1 MDSSPVKK
9 KIVLNTVYSGLSS
22 LVTGLIGFLLIPFMI
37 ARVGVT
43 EFGLVGISNIFA
55 MSGYISLLEMGFQ
68 SSIAVY
74 IAEFYSKKEEHKILQ
89 LLNTTL
95 VLFFVIGTLL
105 MLLGMGLSDIFIQY
119 VLQIPDAY
127 QDSFKTALL
136 LIFVSYIFQFPT
148 IAFAG
153 LFQGLQRF
161 DLLKGVQTATVIL
174 AALGIIFLLSL
185 GYNYLA
191 IIVCTVL
198 SLFIQFFLYLYF
210 AYRKLPFFM
219 ISYEHFSRDIIS
231 TIWKMSKFL
240 SIGNIAS
247 VIHLHT
253 PRIIVGIFL
262 GPVFMASFDVIVKLP
277 RFIKSQLGFL
287 NSAVMSAAS
296 ELKVHAQYG
305 TLRELFIRGLRY
317 QFVIALPI
325 ITCSIFFA
333 EEFLRAWVGRS
344 FENLA
349 SLLQLAL
356 LWNFMTPIVNYGG
369 SILVGM
375 NRKLERITIL
385 HVMTAILGII
395 ISVIL
400 AQRYKLNGIIIGY
413 VLSYMLTLPWY
424 LSMYLREFDIKYPNF
439 LKETVPMFICVV
451 LPLIVV
457 IFVNHSIQGETVSL
471 LIMKAFVWCFV
482 YWGVLYF
489 IALNKEDRRMVLKL
503 LPLFSK
509 S

>member
-1 MDSSPVKK
+1 MDSLPVKK

-37 ARVGVT
+37 TRVGVT

-74 IAEFYSKKEEHKILQ
+74 IAEFYSKKEEHKILR

-95 VLFFVIGTLL
+95 VLFFVIGLL
-105 MLLGMGLSDIFIQY
+105 LALLGLGLSDVFIKY
-119 VLQIPDAY
+119 VLQIPETY
-127 QDSFKTALL
+127 QNSFKTALI

-148 IAFAG
+148 IPFAG

-161 DLLKGVQTATVIL
+161 DLLKGVQTAVVIL
-174 AALGIIFLLSL
+174 AALGIILLLNL

-191 IIVCTVL
+191 IIFCTVS
-198 SLFIQFFLYLYF
+198 SLFIQFLLYLYF
-210 AYRKLPFFM
+210 AYRELPFFV
-219 ISYEHFSRDIIS
+219 IKYEHFSRDSINA
-231 TIWKMSKFL
+231 IWKMSKFL

-262 GPVFMASFDVIVKLP
+262 GPVFMASFDIIIRLP
-277 RFIKSQLGFL
+277 RFIKAQLGFL
-287 NSAVMSAAS
+287 NSAVMTAAS
-296 ELKVHAQYG
+296 ELKAQDQHE
-305 TLRELFIRGLRY
+305 TLRALFLRGLRY
-317 QFVIALPI
+317 QFVVALPI
-325 ITCSIFFA
+325 ITGSIFFA
-333 EEFLRAWVGRS
+333 EEFLRVWVGRS

-356 LWNFMTPIVNYGG
+356 LWNFMTPVVNYGA

-375 NRKLERITIL
+375 NRKLERITTL
-385 HVMTAILGII
+385 HVMTAFLGIF
-395 ISVIL
+395 ISAVL
-400 AQRYKLNGIIIGY
+400 VERYRLNGIIVGY
-413 VLSYMLTLPWY
+413 VFSYVLTLPWY

-439 LKETVPMFICVV
+439 LKETILMFISMVIPFAVV
-451 LPLIVV
+451 TL
-457 IFVNHSIQGETVSL
+457 VNHSIPGEKFSS
-471 LIMKAFVWCFV
+471 LIMKVLAWCFV